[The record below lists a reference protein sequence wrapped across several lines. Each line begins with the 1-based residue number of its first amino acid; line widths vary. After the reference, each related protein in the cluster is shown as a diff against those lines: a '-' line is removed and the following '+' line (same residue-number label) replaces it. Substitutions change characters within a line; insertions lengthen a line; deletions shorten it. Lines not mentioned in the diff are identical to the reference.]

1 MAEWAFVCDDI
12 ICSSNVAALKSEDPV
27 TFFGPWL
34 HQHGMTF
41 ADALLID
48 DRADNCAALQRQGGT
63 ALRWKTGTNDI
74 AEVVDGL
81 NRWLEAFPHHA
92 LPRP

>member
-27 TFFGPWL
+27 LFGPWL